1 MSKSSL
7 QGAEADSALN
17 AAAGAKSVQPGM
29 GDFASDTAPGELKKK
44 TARGAL
50 ISTCAQAS
58 NLVLRTGSMMILARL
73 LTPQDFGLVGM
84 VTACTGFVAL
94 IQDAGLSMAA
104 IQRASVTHEQIS
116 TLFWINVLV
125 GITLACIC
133 AGMAPILSG
142 FYHEP
147 RLFWLTVVVGTSFL
161 FYGAGAQHR
170 AMLQRA
176 MRFAALTIIDFGS
189 LLLSICLG
197 IGMALGGFGYW
208 AVLCTIVGPVVFSLF
223 GLWTANG
230 WRPGLPRRGCDVGSM
245 LKYGGTVTLNTVVVY
260 FCYNID
266 KILLGRFWGA
276 DVLGLYG
283 RAYTL
288 INLPSQTLNSTISI
302 VALPALAR
310 LQNEPKRL
318 KNYFLK
324 GYGLFLSLAIPITMA
339 CAAFAEDII
348 HVFLGAKWNATVP
361 VFRLLAPMTFAF
373 ALFNPFGWFLMAT
386 GRATRSLHIAFMI
399 VPVVIAGYLAGLS
412 HGAVGVAAGFSIATL
427 LLIPPILFWSTR
439 GTLISVTET
448 LMVISR
454 PLLAGLVGTG
464 AALAVSAGL
473 TRFLTVPIPRL
484 FVVSF
489 VLFGVYGIVLLFV
502 LGQKTVYA
510 SVLRELGVWPFAGRK
525 SKAKTVE
532 PVEA

>member
-1 MSKSSL
+1 
-7 QGAEADSALN
+7 
-17 AAAGAKSVQPGM
+17 
-29 GDFASDTAPGELKKK
+29 
-44 TARGAL
+44 
-50 ISTCAQAS
+50 
-58 NLVLRTGSMMILARL
+58 MMILARL
-73 LTPQDFGLVGM
+73 LTPHDFGLVGM

-94 IQDAGLSMAA
+94 FQDAGLSLAA
-104 IQRASVTHEQIS
+104 IQRGSITHEQIS
-116 TLFWINVLV
+116 TLFWLNILV
-125 GITLACIC
+125 GIALALIC
-133 AGMAPILSG
+133 AGMAPVLSA

-147 RLFWLTVVVGTSFL
+147 RLFWLTVAVGSSFL
-161 FYGAGAQHR
+161 FYGVGAQHR

-176 MRFAALTIIDFGS
+176 MRFGTLTIIDISS
-189 LLLSICLG
+189 LLVSTCLG
-197 IGMALGGFGYW
+197 IGIALAGFGYW
-208 AVLCTIVGPVVFSLF
+208 AVVCTIVAPVALNLF
-223 GLWTANG
+223 GLWTATG
-230 WRPGLPRRGCDVGSM
+230 WRPGLPRRGCGVGSM
-245 LKYGGTVTLNTVVVY
+245 VKYGGTITLNSVIVY

-288 INLPSQTLNSTISI
+288 INLPTQTLNSTMSI

-324 GYGLFLSLAIPITMA
+324 GYGLFLSLAIPIAIA

-348 HVFLGAKWNATVP
+348 HVFLGAKWDATVP
-361 VFRLLAPMTFAF
+361 IFRLLTPMTFAF

-412 HGAVGVAAGFSIATL
+412 HGAVGVAAGFSTATL
-427 LLIPPILFWSTR
+427 LLIPPILFWATR
-439 GTLISVTET
+439 GTLISVTEI
-448 LMVISR
+448 LVIASR

-464 AALAVSAGL
+464 AALAASAGL
-473 TRFLTVPIPRL
+473 AHFLAGPVPRL
-484 FVVSF
+484 FVASS
-489 VLFGVYGIVLLFV
+489 VLFGVYGIILLFV

-510 SVLRELGVWPFAGRK
+510 AVLRDLGVWPFAGRQ
-525 SKAKTVE
+525 SKAKTTELVG
-532 PVEA
+532 A

>member
-1 MSKSSL
+1 MP
-7 QGAEADSALN
+7 
-17 AAAGAKSVQPGM
+17 PGI
-29 GDFASDTAPGELKKK
+29 GNFASDTTPAELKKK

-50 ISTCAQAS
+50 ISTCAQAT
-58 NLVLRTGSMMILARL
+58 NLVLRTGSMVILARL

-94 IQDAGLSMAA
+94 FQDAGLSMAT
-104 IQRASVTHEQIS
+104 IQRTSITHEQVS
-116 TLFWINVLV
+116 TLFWINILV
-125 GITLACIC
+125 GIALALIC
-133 AGMAPILSG
+133 AGMAPILSA

-176 MRFAALTIIDFGS
+176 MRLATLTIIDLSS
-189 LLLSICLG
+189 LVLSICLG

-208 AVLCTIVGPVVFSLF
+208 AVLCTIVAPLAFNLF
-223 GLWTANG
+223 GLWTATG
-230 WRPGLPRRGCDVGSM
+230 WRPGLPRRGCGAGSM
-245 LKYGGTVTLNTVVVY
+245 LKYGGTITLNGVVVY
-260 FCYNID
+260 FCYNLD
-266 KILLGRFWGA
+266 KVLLGRFWGA
-276 DVLGLYG
+276 DILGLYG

-288 INLPSQTLNSTISI
+288 INLPTQTLNSTIAV

-361 VFRLLAPMTFAF
+361 VFRLLTPMAFAF
-373 ALFNPFGWFLMAT
+373 ALFNPFGWFLIAT

-412 HGAVGVAAGFSIATL
+412 QGAVGVAAGFSIATL

-448 LMVISR
+448 LMVVSR

-464 AALAVSAGL
+464 VALAASAGL
-473 TRFLTVPIPRL
+473 ARFLTGPLPRL
-484 FVVSF
+484 FVASF
-489 VLFGVYGIVLLFV
+489 VLFSVYGIVLLFV

-510 SVLRELGVWPFAGRK
+510 AVLRDLGVWPFASRQ
-525 SKAKTVE
+525 SKAKTAGLA
-532 PVEA
+532 EA